1 MTTERRM
8 PETSGMV
15 SEVTGEFS
23 HYTLGP
29 FGNRI
34 IAAPGGRLGV
44 IPWPGRLPPIPV
56 DVWALPALSQNE
68 RAAVV
73 EKARAIIK
81 TALAELYPDDLVFD
95 PIEIEIATYHDDDEY
110 LKIHIVFE
118 GDSEKITPDLSGDLI
133 RHIRPQ
139 LAELGFPGVPCWSF
153 VSKSEWVKYFQSERV
168 ESARTD

>member
-15 SEVTGEFS
+15 GEVTGEFS
-23 HYTLGP
+23 HDTLDP

-34 IAAPGGRLGV
+34 IAVPGGPIGV
-44 IPWPGRLPPIPV
+44 FPWPDRLPPIPV
-56 DVWALPALSQNE
+56 YVRVLPASSQIE
-68 RAAVV
+68 RTAVV

-95 PIEIEIATYHDDDEY
+95 PIEIEIPTDQDDDEY
-110 LKIHIVFE
+110 LTIHIVFE
-118 GDSEKITPDLSGDLI
+118 GEAEKITPDLSGDLI
-133 RHIRPQ
+133 RRIRP
-139 LAELGFPGVPCWSF
+139 ELGELEFPGVPCWSF
-153 VSKSEWVKYFQSERV
+153 VEKSEWVKYFQSKRV